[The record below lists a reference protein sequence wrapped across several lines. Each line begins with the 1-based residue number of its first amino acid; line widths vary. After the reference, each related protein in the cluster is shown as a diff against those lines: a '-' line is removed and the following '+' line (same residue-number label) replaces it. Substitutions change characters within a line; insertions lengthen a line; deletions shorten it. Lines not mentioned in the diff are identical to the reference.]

1 MPVADVYVHYV
12 NKVERKDRTEAELIK
27 VITWLTGFDS
37 KTLKNHLKKQTTF
50 KEFFKAA
57 KIHPNAKLI
66 TGSICGVKIA
76 EIEDPLMKK
85 IRYMDKLV
93 DELAKGR
100 PMEKILRSGLQGDSS
115 LKISH
120 SYTFFAFWQITND
133 PILALAVYFLMVF
146 FAFNTPL
153 KEFCNGLHIKK
164 TPNE

>member
-12 NKVERKDRTEAELIK
+12 NKVKRKERTEAELVK

-37 KTLKNHLKKQTTF
+37 KTLKSHLKKQTTF
-50 KEFFKAA
+50 KDFFKTA

-76 EIEDPLMKK
+76 EIDDPLMKK

-100 PMEKILRSGLQGDSS
+100 PMEKILRSDL
-115 LKISH
+115 
-120 SYTFFAFWQITND
+120 
-133 PILALAVYFLMVF
+133 
-146 FAFNTPL
+146 
-153 KEFCNGLHIKK
+153 
-164 TPNE
+164 